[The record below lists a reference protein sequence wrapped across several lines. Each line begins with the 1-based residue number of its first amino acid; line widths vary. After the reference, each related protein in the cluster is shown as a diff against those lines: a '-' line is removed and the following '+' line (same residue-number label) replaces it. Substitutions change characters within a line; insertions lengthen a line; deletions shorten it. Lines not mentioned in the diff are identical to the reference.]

1 MAEAGYG
8 EVTQDDKL
16 WALLSWLIWVV
27 ALIALLME
35 DKKSRPFIRYNAV
48 QSLALAVV
56 GWVLSLVLKLYLRRA
71 ASSASPG
78 WSTSSSWPS
87 SPTRASGSPS
97 LPDRLLQE
105 AGLDLDPTF
114 INTGARHSGSAWPL
128 KGMMRASWLTRFLF
142 PVGVL
147 AAVTFCCPLAAC
159 SP

>member
-56 GWVLSLVLKLYLRRA
+56 GWVLSLVLELYLRRA

-97 LPDRLLQE
+97 P
-105 AGLDLDPTF
+105 
-114 INTGARHSGSAWPL
+114 S
-128 KGMMRASWLTRFLF
+128 
-142 PVGVL
+142 
-147 AAVTFCCPLAAC
+147 
-159 SP
+159 

>member
-56 GWVLSLVLKLYLRRA
+56 GWVLSLVLSFIFVGCVIGVAWLVYVIILAIQSYQGKWVTIPFLTDFCKKQ
-71 ASSASPG
+71 G
-78 WSTSSSWPS
+78 W
-87 SPTRASGSPS
+87 
-97 LPDRLLQE
+97 
-105 AGLDLDPTF
+105 
-114 INTGARHSGSAWPL
+114 I
-128 KGMMRASWLTRFLF
+128 
-142 PVGVL
+142 
-147 AAVTFCCPLAAC
+147 
-159 SP
+159 